1 MNEPGVDYDAN
12 LGEITVQDRE
22 YALDLMADLEDD
34 NEGQSALETI
44 AQWFRKVRYEAVM
57 ADRKQRET
65 K

>member
-1 MNEPGVDYDAN
+1 MDYDAN

-44 AQWFRKVRYEAVM
+44 AQCLTENCDAFPIC
-57 ADRKQRET
+57 
-65 K
+65 